1 MREFREIGLGPET
14 RNNSSE
20 SKSELLTSL
29 KDIKQNVELFC
40 CFAFVVV
47 DFKITNNNNLS
58 SSKNFSGFHR
68 VKMS

>member
-58 SSKNFSGFHR
+58 SAKTFLAFIAL
-68 VKMS
+68 K